1 MTCSDLFKND
11 VNEKLVLNKLKKFRE
26 DLIGISTNIQTLNS
40 TLARVEEHS
49 MTLMHVWNDIDKNLI
64 ELKKV
69 DKPQLNV
76 NDQVDVINSWLTLK
90 RFLNNY
96 LNTLSDTNVSGIRSL
111 SYNHHPDVKTPII
124 PSTPNEK
131 KYFKLVNKVPK
142 IRALSLDTE
151 PTDQKSFEEHL
162 SPPVK
167 LQDTLNTMTE
177 QTGKII
183 GKFNELL
190 QMPWLNSVQVTD
202 PNDTQKKKDLQ
213 ELLTGYLQ
221 KYQKLQADTVP
232 IARKIYS
239 YAQTQQLLLP
249 AIGNEISLKD
259 YLDANNGIV
268 LEYKKEAETVWNL
281 TKKFQD
287 DWQLMINAINQAI
300 NELKANIESWQATI
314 STLEE
319 ERKKAII
326 LSVFMALGAA
336 IFAAAAFMTGGMIFA
351 LIGAGLLAYS
361 IEEAVKA
368 QKLLEAING
377 YKQCVKNAQDTIDKL
392 NSALPLMLEIKKY
405 LADVTTTWNTIATK
419 LNFIEQQYNLWS
431 RLFVLYKATVKN
443 VISSWKEIEDAAAHY
458 LEIVSKT

>member
-1 MTCSDLFKND
+1 MVGLNVNVLRMTCSDLFKND

-111 SYNHHPDVKTPII
+111 SYNHHPDVQTLVI

-202 PNDTQKKKDLQ
+202 PNDTQKKKDF
-213 ELLTGYLQ
+213 
-221 KYQKLQADTVP
+221 
-232 IARKIYS
+232 
-239 YAQTQQLLLP
+239 
-249 AIGNEISLKD
+249 N
-259 YLDANNGIV
+259 
-268 LEYKKEAETVWNL
+268 
-281 TKKFQD
+281 
-287 DWQLMINAINQAI
+287 
-300 NELKANIESWQATI
+300 
-314 STLEE
+314 
-319 ERKKAII
+319 
-326 LSVFMALGAA
+326 
-336 IFAAAAFMTGGMIFA
+336 
-351 LIGAGLLAYS
+351 
-361 IEEAVKA
+361 
-368 QKLLEAING
+368 
-377 YKQCVKNAQDTIDKL
+377 
-392 NSALPLMLEIKKY
+392 
-405 LADVTTTWNTIATK
+405 
-419 LNFIEQQYNLWS
+419 
-431 RLFVLYKATVKN
+431 
-443 VISSWKEIEDAAAHY
+443 
-458 LEIVSKT
+458 

>member
-1 MTCSDLFKND
+1 MK
-11 VNEKLVLNKLKKFRE
+11 
-26 DLIGISTNIQTLNS
+26 
-40 TLARVEEHS
+40 
-49 MTLMHVWNDIDKNLI
+49 
-64 ELKKV
+64 
-69 DKPQLNV
+69 
-76 NDQVDVINSWLTLK
+76 
-90 RFLNNY
+90 
-96 LNTLSDTNVSGIRSL
+96 
-111 SYNHHPDVKTPII
+111 
-124 PSTPNEK
+124 K

-202 PNDTQKKKDLQ
+202 PNDTKNKKDLQ
-213 ELLTGYLQ
+213 ELLTSYLQ

-443 VISSWKEIEDAAAHY
+443 VISSWKEIEDAAHHY
-458 LEIVSKT
+458 LDIVSNT

>member
-1 MTCSDLFKND
+1 
-11 VNEKLVLNKLKKFRE
+11 
-26 DLIGISTNIQTLNS
+26 
-40 TLARVEEHS
+40 
-49 MTLMHVWNDIDKNLI
+49 
-64 ELKKV
+64 
-69 DKPQLNV
+69 
-76 NDQVDVINSWLTLK
+76 
-90 RFLNNY
+90 
-96 LNTLSDTNVSGIRSL
+96 
-111 SYNHHPDVKTPII
+111 
-124 PSTPNEK
+124 
-131 KYFKLVNKVPK
+131 
-142 IRALSLDTE
+142 
-151 PTDQKSFEEHL
+151 
-162 SPPVK
+162 
-167 LQDTLNTMTE
+167 
-177 QTGKII
+177 
-183 GKFNELL
+183 
-190 QMPWLNSVQVTD
+190 
-202 PNDTQKKKDLQ
+202 
-213 ELLTGYLQ
+213 
-221 KYQKLQADTVP
+221 
-232 IARKIYS
+232 
-239 YAQTQQLLLP
+239 LLLP

-443 VISSWKEIEDAAAHY
+443 VISSWKEIEDAAHHY
-458 LEIVSKT
+458 LDIVSNT